1 MAEPLPLLLEPAT
14 LAGMLGQR
22 DDVLLVD
29 LSKAENH
36 AQYHVPG
43 SVHLDYASI
52 IRMDKPVMGLL
63 PETADLERVL
73 GAVGIGPDT
82 HVVAFDDEGGGK
94 AARLLWTLDCLGHHQ
109 YSLLDGGLLA
119 WANEG
124 LPTDHAPT
132 APTPAAFQARPS
144 EAPIASTEH
153 ILEHLNDPGLCLFD
167 NRSPAEFCGEKKYAA
182 RGGHIPGAINWDW
195 AEAMDQGRH
204 MRLKPLDQLR
214 ASLAAMGVTPDKEVV
229 CYCQTHHRSSL
240 IYVLLRILGYPK
252 VKGYPGAW
260 SDWGNRNDTPVEA

>member
-1 MAEPLPLLLEPAT
+1 MTAPLPLLLDPAE

-36 AQYHVPG
+36 TQYHIPG
-43 SVHLDYASI
+43 SVHLDYGKI
-52 IRMDKPVMGLL
+52 IRVDKPVMGLL
-63 PETADLERVL
+63 PEVHELEQVL
-73 GAVGIGPDT
+73 GGIGIGPDT

-94 AARLLWTLDCLGHHQ
+94 AARLLWTLDCLGHRK
-109 YSLLDGGLLA
+109 YSLLDGGLVA

-124 LPTDHAPT
+124 LPLDHSPT
-132 APTPAAFQARPS
+132 TPTPAVFKADPDDTPVAR
-144 EAPIASTEH
+144 AEH
-153 ILEHLNDPGLCLFD
+153 IQAHLDDAGVCLLD
-167 NRSPAEFCGEKKYAA
+167 NRSPAEYSGEKKFAA

-195 AEAMDQGRH
+195 VEAMDPNRH
-204 MRLKPLDQLR
+204 MRLKPLDRLK
-214 ASLAAMGVTPDKEVV
+214 AVLAELGVTPDKEVI

-240 IYVLLRILGYPK
+240 VYVLLKILGFDR

>member
-1 MAEPLPLLLEPAT
+1 MAEQLPLLLEPAT

-36 AQYHVPG
+36 AQYHIPG
-43 SVHLDYASI
+43 SVHLDYGSI

-63 PETADLERVL
+63 PEAADLERVL
-73 GAVGIGPDT
+73 GAIGIGPDT

-94 AARLLWTLDCLGHHQ
+94 AGRLLWTLDCLGHHQ

-124 LPTDHAPT
+124 LPTDHTPT
-132 APTPAAFQARPS
+132 VPTPATFKAQPS
-144 EAPIASTEH
+144 QTPIASTEH
-153 ILEHLNDPGLCLFD
+153 ILEHLNDPALCLFD
-167 NRSPAEFCGEKKYAA
+167 NRSPAEFSGEKKYAA

-195 AEAMDQGRH
+195 TEAMDQGRH

-214 ASLAAMGVTPDKEVV
+214 ASLAAIGVTADKEVV

-240 IYVLLRILGYPK
+240 IYVLLKILGYPK